1 MKPINQFIKERPYLV
16 WSTKNYEGLSQEAIV
31 EAVLNYGDIDD
42 LKKLIEILGIEKT
55 AEIFKKE
62 SNRKRSNYRPEVKNY
77 FDLYFDKYA

>member
-1 MKPINQFIKERPYLV
+1 MKPVNQFIKERPYLV

-31 EAVLNYGDIDD
+31 EAVLNYGDIND